1 MKIGIPF
8 TRLTS
13 FSHCDSFLPSP
24 SLRFT
29 FPASEVFFV
38 RFERWKSRSRRHRH
52 ASLNT
57 RCFDHKW
64 KFFSRPRNLSQR
76 FLAERAFLCLA
87 VAWIFNE
94 TGWKSQIEMKC
105 NMRFCAPRNRFTT
118 MKKNCFLSA
127 CSSLRETVFE
137 TKLKKWLKLMAS
149 GREEK
154 KIKTLKEKKKN
165 REKKTSI
172 TWQSKSAKKH
182 REKRSCKTGNFI
194 AELILFTAFI
204 DRH

>member
-13 FSHCDSFLPSP
+13 FSHCDSFFSRLPSLHIP
-24 SLRFT
+24 CL
-29 FPASEVFFV
+29 EVFFV

-149 GREEK
+149 GREK
-154 KIKTLKEKKKN
+154 KSKHWKKRKKSGKEN
-165 REKKTSI
+165 FNNLTIEVS
-172 TWQSKSAKKH
+172 KKH
-182 REKRSCKTGNFI
+182 REKRSCRTGNFI